1 MTGSR
6 FALDVEGVPRPARAQ
21 ALLDALRS
29 RVVIA
34 DGAMGT
40 MLQRYEPTLDDYQQL
55 EGCNEILGVSRPD
68 MIAAIHDDY
77 LAVGIDAIETNTF
90 GANWSNLSDY
100 DIDDRIHELAQVN
113 TRIARE
119 RVEAA
124 EARDG
129 RMRWVLGSMGPG
141 TKLPSLGHTTYDH
154 LKQTFALQAE
164 GLIDGGADAF
174 LVETSQDL
182 LQTKAAI
189 NGCRQAI
196 VGRGIR
202 LPIFVEVTV
211 ETTGTMLMGSEIGA
225 ALTALEPLGVD
236 AIGLNCATGP
246 AEMSEHLRHLSKH
259 AAVPIACMPNAGL
272 PVLAADGARYPLS
285 PAELA
290 TAHEQ
295 FVREFGL
302 SLVGGCCGTTPE
314 HLAAVVERLA
324 PFREAAG
331 LDTPALRAGTRPAEA
346 EDASPAAVVRP
357 AEDASPAVD
366 GRSEGDVSPAMAAR
380 PPGDAPPLI
389 ECAAEGGVYRDPPRS
404 PQEFEPGVSSLYQHV
419 PFRQDA
425 AYLAIGERTNANGS
439 KAFREAM
446 LEGRWDDCV
455 EIARAQTR
463 VGAHLLDVCV
473 DYVGRDGVA
482 DVREV
487 VSRFASASTLPLV
500 IDSTEPAVIQA
511 GLELVG
517 GRPVVNS
524 VNYEDGDGPASRF
537 GRIMPLVKEHG
548 TAVVALTI
556 DEQGQARTAEDKLRI
571 ASRLVDE
578 LVGEWGMRVED
589 IIVDCL
595 TFPIATGQEET
606 RRDGIETIEAIRGL
620 VVKYPGINTTLG
632 VSNVSFGLNPAA
644 RSVLNSVF
652 INEAREAGL
661 TSAIVD
667 AAKIVPLA
675 SIPDDQRKVAL
686 DLVWDRREHDAD
698 GNVTYDPLAVMLDL
712 FAGVDTAA
720 LRDQRAA
727 ELAALPVGE
736 RLQRRIIDGELKG
749 LEADLD
755 LARAEGMAPLDI
767 INDQLLEGMKVVGE
781 RFGSG
786 QMQLPFVLQSAEV
799 MKTAVALLEPH
810 MERTESAGKG
820 RIVLATVRGDV
831 HDIGKN
837 LVDIILTNNGYE
849 VVNLGI
855 KQPIADIIA
864 AAEEHD
870 ADVIGMSGLLVKS
883 TVVMKENLEELQ
895 ARGLARKWPVLL
907 GGAALTRAYVEDDLA
922 GLFDGEVRYAKDAF
936 EGLALMEPLVRVA
949 RGEPADA
956 VGLPP
961 LKKRIHAAGSRLT
974 LTEPEAMP
982 ARSDVASDN
991 PVPAPPFWGT
1001 RIVRGIALADY
1012 AAYLDERA
1020 TFMGQWG
1027 LKPGRGDDGLSYEQ
1041 LVETEGR
1048 PRLRYWLDRI
1058 LAEGML
1064 DASVAYGYFP
1074 VVSEGD
1080 DLIVLHHGDDPSG
1093 VLGVPGLLA
1102 PDGGSL
1108 ADRVPSRSDGVPLA
1122 DRVPSRSDG
1131 GSLADR
1137 VPSRSDGVS
1146 RSIGTERL
1154 RFTFPRQRRDR
1165 HLCLS
1170 DFVRSRESGR
1180 IDVLPVQLV
1189 TAGARIDEVTAKLF
1203 AGDKYRD
1210 YYELNGLVMQLT
1222 EALAELWHA
1231 RIRSELGFAGEDP
1244 ADTAGLFKLEYRG
1257 ARFSLGYPACP
1268 DMEDRRKVVEL
1279 LRPERMGVELSE
1291 ELQLHPEQSTDAFVF
1306 HHPEAKYFSV

>member
-1 MTGSR
+1 MTAAPPAPR
-6 FALDVEGVPRPARAQ
+6 FALDIDGVPRPERSQ
-21 ALLDALRS
+21 QLLDGLRE
-29 RVVIA
+29 RVIIA

-40 MLQRYEPTLDDYQQL
+40 MLQRYDLSIDGDFQGL
-55 EGCNEILGVSRPD
+55 EGCNEILNVSRPD
-68 MIAAIHDDY
+68 VVGEIHDAY
-77 LAVGIDAIETNTF
+77 LAVGVDAVETNTF
-90 GANWSNLSDY
+90 GANWSNLDDY
-100 DIDDRIHELAQVN
+100 GIVDRIAELAEKGA
-113 TRIARE
+113 RIARE

-124 EARDG
+124 EAADG
-129 RMRWVLGSMGPG
+129 RVRWVLGSMGPG
-141 TKLPSLGHTTYDH
+141 TKLPSLGHTTYDN

-196 VGRGIR
+196 VSRGIR

-225 ALTALEPLGVD
+225 ALTAIEPLGVD

-259 AAVPIACMPNAGL
+259 ASVPIACMPNAGL
-272 PVLAADGARYPLS
+272 PVLGANGAHYPLT
-285 PAELA
+285 PVELA

-302 SLVGGCCGTTPE
+302 GLVGGCCGTTPE
-314 HLAAVVERLA
+314 HLAAVVERLTDV
-324 PFREAAG
+324 RSSSERSE
-331 LDTPALRAGTRPAEA
+331 TKRAEA
-346 EDASPAAVVRP
+346 LSDVRGVSSRSFLARSTTED
-357 AEDASPAVD
+357 
-366 GRSEGDVSPAMAAR
+366 
-380 PPGDAPPLI
+380 
-389 ECAAEGGVYRDPPRS
+389 
-404 PQEFEPGVSSLYQHV
+404 PGVASLYQHV
-419 PFRQDA
+419 SFRQDA
-425 AYLAIGERTNANGS
+425 SHLAIGERTNANGS

-446 LEGRWDDCV
+446 LEERWDDCV
-455 EIARAQTR
+455 EIARDQIR

-482 DVREV
+482 DIREV

-500 IDSTEPAVIQA
+500 VDSTEPAVIAA
-511 GLELVG
+511 GLELIG

-524 VNYEDGDGPASRF
+524 VNYEDGDGPTSRF

-556 DEQGQARTAEDKLRI
+556 DEHGQARTTEGKVAI
-571 ASRLVDE
+571 ASRLIDE
-578 LVGEWGMRVED
+578 LVGEWGLRVSD

-606 RRDGIETIEAIRGL
+606 RRDAIETIEAIRQINA
-620 VVKYPGINTTLG
+620 KYPGVNTTLG

-644 RSVLNSVF
+644 RSVLNSAF
-652 INEAREAGL
+652 MHEAVEAGL
-661 TSAIVD
+661 TSGIID

-675 SIPDDQRKVAL
+675 SISEEQRKVAL
-686 DLVWDRREHDAD
+686 DLVWDRREYDGD
-698 GNVTYDPLAVMLDL
+698 GNVTYDPLARMLDL

-720 LRDQRAA
+720 LRNQRAA
-727 ELAALPVGE
+727 ELAALPVGQ
-736 RLQRRIIDGELKG
+736 RLERRIIDGEGKG

-755 LARAEGMAPLDI
+755 LAREGGLAPLQI
-767 INDQLLEGMKVVGE
+767 INDHLLEGMKIVGE
-781 RFGSG
+781 RFGAG
-786 QMQLPFVLQSAEV
+786 EMQLPFVLQSAEV
-799 MKTAVALLEPH
+799 MKNAVALLEPH
-810 MERTESAGKG
+810 MEKSDASGKG

-837 LVDIILTNNGYE
+837 LVDIILTNNGYD
-849 VVNLGI
+849 VINLGI

-883 TVVMKENLEELQ
+883 TVVMKENLEELTS
-895 ARGLARKWPVLL
+895 RGLGTRWPVIL

-922 GLFDGEVRYAKDAF
+922 SLFDGEVRYARDAF
-936 EGLALMEPLVRVA
+936 EGLALMDPLVKIA
-949 RGEPADA
+949 RGADPAS
-956 VGLPP
+956 VGLPA
-961 LKKRIHAAGSRLT
+961 LKKRRHAAGSKLT

-991 PVPAPPFWGT
+991 AVPAPPFWGT
-1001 RIVRGIALADY
+1001 RIVRGIALHDY
-1012 AAYLDERA
+1012 AAFLDERA

-1027 LKPGRGDDGLSYEQ
+1027 LKPGRGDDGATYEQ
-1041 LVETEGR
+1041 LVDTEGR

-1058 LAEGML
+1058 LGEGML

-1080 DLIVLHHGDDPSG
+1080 DVVVLHHGDDPAG
-1093 VLGVPGLLA
+1093 VLGAAGLLA
-1102 PDGGSL
+1102 PDGGSGGTL
-1108 ADRVPSRSDGVPLA
+1108 GAD
-1122 DRVPSRSDG
+1122 
-1131 GSLADR
+1131 
-1137 VPSRSDGVS
+1137 
-1146 RSIGTERL
+1146 RL
-1154 RFTFPRQRRDR
+1154 RFHFPRQRRDR
-1165 HLCLS
+1165 HLCLA
-1170 DFVRSRESGR
+1170 DFVRSSESGAV
-1180 IDVLPVQLV
+1180 DVLPVQLV
-1189 TAGARIDEVTAKLF
+1189 TAGAHIDSVTAKLF
-1203 AGDKYRD
+1203 AEDRYRD

-1222 EALAELWHA
+1222 EALAEFWHA
-1231 RIRSELGFAGEDP
+1231 RIRSELGFSAEDP
-1244 ADTAGLFKLEYRG
+1244 SDTAGLFKLEYRG

-1279 LRPERMGVELSE
+1279 LRPERMGVELSD